1 MLYLDNQKPTSSVQN
16 TRPPKQNVK
25 NTVKEDPQKT
35 NTTNNPKVHLFK
47 IIFYIFIG
55 YFAFWK
61 QSKTSFVYMKMK

>member
-35 NTTNNPKVHLFK
+35 NTANNQKVHLLK
-47 IIFYIFIG
+47 IIFYIFIE

-61 QSKTSFVYMKMK
+61 KIKNIFRV